1 MAENLAI
8 NTFKT
13 KQENRFAE
21 LGPMREKKEQELQR
35 KTETGEADIRGMQ
48 QMLGEAVGG
57 IQGQYAGGVKE
68 AQDVAAQSAREV
80 AFAPTKENSA
90 ELTQLFG
97 MLTTVAMMIGGKGRQ
112 SGMGAIAAMTGAME
126 GYQKGRKDVF
136 NNELKEFDKRIKEV
150 QLHNQNV
157 RTKLND
163 ALKTLQTDR
172 DVGLAKLKGLEMD
185 IQGSQAALYA
195 RRGDITNM
203 IKSITTEQN
212 AVTQT
217 LGRIYESE
225 RKAKESQDKNKAIVE
240 AARLRAQAADP
251 LNRMLAQIGTGG
263 AQSYILQRTGKSVRT
278 PKEAESIIFNSQA
291 IDEIKR
297 LLEKMKDKDIQTGVL
312 SSLAPRIQ
320 KIRSAFDSLT
330 GKPFSEDKAIEIV
343 EQNLTGNDKTTLFI
357 KDAILAAF
365 KIEQGLVGSRV
376 PVFTQRVVGPVLD
389 PRAYTK
395 DAFAALLKRREDE
408 LYKSAQYRGFDK
420 KSVDALVDPTSPAVG
435 ERVESQPSQATQQPA
450 TTTNKQMPPEAKLK
464 AYADA
469 HYQGDVAKARE
480 YLQSQGY
487 Q

>member
-8 NTFKT
+8 DNFRT
-13 KQENRFAE
+13 KQENRLAE
-21 LGPMREKKEQELQR
+21 LGPMREKKEQELQQA
-35 KTETGEADIRGMQ
+35 TETGRADIRGMQ

-57 IQGQYAGGVKE
+57 VQGQYAGGVKE

-97 MLTTVAMMIGGKGRQ
+97 MLSTVAMMIGGKGRQ
-112 SGMGAIAAMTGAME
+112 SGMGALAAMTGAME

-172 DVGLAKLKGLEMD
+172 DAGLAKLKGLEMD

-225 RKAKESQDKNKAIVE
+225 RRAQQEAVRRADAERRHREAMAQRERLSGGRQNALLAGRAENIREAFAQAAKDVENITKLPRNTVLGSFSGMAGKSGETLFESLRNTFARKVTQDEQRMAQQLLAGIEGHLAFALGGGYATSQSKARMDQYKEQIARAGDSPYIYATML
-240 AARLRAQAADP
+240 ARLRQEMNVLAENFPSKPGATPEMNEKLQHYNDLVNKAVPFTVEDVIKAKFEKRGAPSPGGQEQRP
-251 LNRMLAQIGTGG
+251 LFN
-263 AQSYILQRTGKSVRT
+263 SVE
-278 PKEAESIIFNSQA
+278 EAERANLPKGTKIIVNG
-291 IDEIKR
+291 R
-297 LLEKMKDKDIQTGVL
+297 
-312 SSLAPRIQ
+312 
-320 KIRSAFDSLT
+320 
-330 GKPFSEDKAIEIV
+330 
-343 EQNLTGNDKTTLFI
+343 
-357 KDAILAAF
+357 
-365 KIEQGLVGSRV
+365 
-376 PVFTQRVVGPVLD
+376 
-389 PRAYTK
+389 
-395 DAFAALLKRREDE
+395 
-408 LYKSAQYRGFDK
+408 
-420 KSVDALVDPTSPAVG
+420 PAEV
-435 ERVESQPSQATQQPA
+435 Q
-450 TTTNKQMPPEAKLK
+450 
-464 AYADA
+464 
-469 HYQGDVAKARE
+469 
-480 YLQSQGY
+480 
-487 Q
+487 